1 MDIKNFIRKPLVVE
15 AIQVTSANF
24 DEVAEWCSGKIELSN
39 DPRDPN
45 QKWIHVTVIRPET
58 PRHAIAFVS
67 DWVLKSVQGFK
78 VYTAKAFQAAFDEMT
93 EDGTI
98 QIRPAAT
105 SNGSSN
111 GSNIPKPGPK
121 TAVAGAL
128 RDAQEKDF
136 RKQQEEFAKAQ
147 NES

>member
-15 AIQVTSANF
+15 AVQVTSANF
-24 DEVAEWCSGKIELSN
+24 DEVSAWCNGAIEISN

-45 QKWIHVTVIRPET
+45 QKWIHVEVIRPET

-78 VYTAKAFQAAFDEMT
+78 VYTSKAFTAAFDQMSA
-93 EDGTI
+93 DGTVTV
-98 QIRPAAT
+98 QPLVN

-111 GSNIPKPGPK
+111 GTPKPGPK
-121 TAVAGAL
+121 TTVAA
-128 RDAQEKDF
+128 AF
-136 RKQQEEFAKAQ
+136 REAEMAKSGVE
-147 NES
+147 NT